1 MLLNYDFLE
10 FENGKT
16 ENRTRDYSLTKDIDK
31 ELEAKRLAK
40 STRPKVKIK
49 EGLSLRATLDAFGE
63 ELSRLKREQN
73 KETIKGSTIEATS
86 LNSIVNKIKSGLP
99 FGTISAF
106 RPFKDA
112 FIKDFTEKE
121 RELLIEAYKSGYK
134 ASQLDKVAKNWND
147 DPNPIDASYLA
158 DAFLRE
164 YRTIAL
170 KLSTALGK
178 SFVSKFLNPKS
189 EATMKD
195 FMSSKEFVGRYRYT
209 QKDNME
215 RTQQLKKLLD
225 SKRDFIGYI
234 QVIGYWKDNLEDALI
249 PDNKFLNP
257 KSEATMKDFMSSK
270 EFVGRYRYTQKDN
283 MERTQQLKK
292 LLDSKRDFI
301 GYIQVIGYWKDN
313 LEDALIP
320 DKETSFFVFVNEPSS
335 TFYLRNHLLLWA
347 RQFNQAAICY
357 CDNAKTDKVELVSA
371 LPNDFGDVWAK
382 FTDITFT
389 IPLIQSLTRL
399 HNKVYTFFE
408 KKNMENY
415 GVSFE
420 ELSTT
425 KLKAMGMPKD
435 IEGFNIPC
443 KAYIERHIKTTI
455 YSSLGVERNYPG
467 RTFDMDKIQQYE
479 QQAIKRLDLQ
489 RCSKSKS
496 FKASYNHNIK
506 VNNLVKALRQGKK
519 VSKTLIAKV
528 LANTIDTDAG
538 YCFISPTDLAT
549 QLNNISPRLSKSI
562 VTAIEQAE
570 GVRLTYALIDKI
582 TYNSLHNILSFI
594 FDIDNPL
601 NDQDLEELVIEVPR
615 EALKNVKLPQIKN
628 VLTTQIFEG
637 AYHFKS

>member
-10 FENGKT
+10 FVDEPQQRN
-16 ENRTRDYSLTKDIDK
+16 NSLSLTASIDK
-31 ELEAKRLAK
+31 ALADRK
-40 STRPKVKIK
+40 LARQNKPRVRIK
-49 EGLSLRATLDAFGE
+49 GGLSLRATPDAFGE

-73 KETIKGSTIEATS
+73 TTIKGSTIESAN
-86 LNSIVNKIKSGLP
+86 LNNIVNKIKSGLP

-121 RELLIEAYKSGYK
+121 QELLTEAYKSSYK

-178 SFVSKFLNPKS
+178 SFVNKFLNPKS
-189 EATMKD
+189 ETTMKD
-195 FMSSKEFVGRYRYT
+195 LMSSKEFVERYRYT

-234 QVIGYWKDNLEDALI
+234 QVIGYWKDN
-249 PDNKFLNP
+249 P
-257 KSEATMKDFMSSK
+257 
-270 EFVGRYRYTQKDN
+270 KDN
-283 MERTQQLKK
+283 
-292 LLDSKRDFI
+292 
-301 GYIQVIGYWKDN
+301 
-313 LEDALIP
+313 LIP

-357 CDNAKTDKVELVSA
+357 CQNSVYNNKDRYYVELVNA
-371 LPNDFGDVWAK
+371 TPKRFGKVEAK
-382 FTDITFT
+382 FTDITFST
-389 IPLIQSLTRL
+389 PSELPHSLTRL
-399 HNKVYTFFE
+399 KNKVYTFFE
-408 KKNMENY
+408 RNPEKDNY
-415 GVSFE
+415 GIAF
-420 ELSTT
+420 
-425 KLKAMGMPKD
+425 KD
-435 IEGFNIPC
+435 IVKTQIKATYMPHIIGNLTDTFENEIKGFIKRTQSRLRAYGYPKSFNIDE
-443 KAYIERHIKTTI
+443 IE
-455 YSSLGVERNYPG
+455 NW
-467 RTFDMDKIQQYE
+467 E
-479 QQAIKRLDLQ
+479 QQAIKTREQ
-489 RCSKSKS
+489 RKCAMSKS
-496 FKASYNHNIK
+496 FRQSYNHNIK

-519 VSKTLIAKV
+519 VSRTLIAKV

-549 QLNNISPRLSKSI
+549 QLGNISPRLSKSI

-570 GVRLTYALIDKI
+570 GVRLNYALIDKVS
-582 TYNSLHNILSFI
+582 YNSLHNTLSFI

-601 NDQDLEELVIEVPR
+601 SDQAFEELVIEVPR

-628 VLTTQIFEG
+628 VLTAQIFDG
-637 AYHFKS
+637 AYHFRDNDYKFKG

>member
-1 MLLNYDFLE
+1 MSPQRN
-10 FENGKT
+10 T
-16 ENRTRDYSLTKDIDK
+16 SLTASIDK
-31 ELEAKRLAK
+31 ALADRK
-40 STRPKVKIK
+40 LARQNKPRVKIK
-49 EGLSLRATLDAFGE
+49 DNLSLRATLDAFGE

-73 KETIKGSTIEATS
+73 TETIKGSTIESAN

-134 ASQLDKVAKNWND
+134 VSQLDKVAKNWNN

-189 EATMKD
+189 ETTMKD
-195 FMSSKEFVGRYRYT
+195 LMSSKEFVERYRYT
-209 QKDNME
+209 YKDNME
-215 RTQQLKKLLD
+215 RTRQLKSLLD

-234 QVIGYWKDNLEDALI
+234 QVIGYWKEDL
-249 PDNKFLNP
+249 
-257 KSEATMKDFMSSK
+257 KD
-270 EFVGRYRYTQKDN
+270 D
-283 MERTQQLKK
+283 
-292 LLDSKRDFI
+292 I
-301 GYIQVIGYWKDN
+301 
-313 LEDALIP
+313 IP
-320 DKETSFFVFVNEPSS
+320 DKETSFFIFVNEPSS

-347 RQFNQAAICY
+347 RQFNQSAICY
-357 CDNAKTDKVELVSA
+357 CQNSVYNNKDRYYVELVNA
-371 LPNDFGDVWAK
+371 TPKRFGKVEAK

-389 IPLIQSLTRL
+389 IPLTQSLTRL

-408 KKNMENY
+408 KNPEKDNY
-415 GVSFE
+415 GIAF
-420 ELSTT
+420 
-425 KLKAMGMPKD
+425 KD
-435 IEGFNIPC
+435 IVKTQIKATYMPYNIGNLTDTFENEIKGFIKRTQSRLRAYGYPKSFNIDE
-443 KAYIERHIKTTI
+443 IE
-455 YSSLGVERNYPG
+455 NW
-467 RTFDMDKIQQYE
+467 E
-479 QQAIKRLDLQ
+479 QQAIKTREQ
-489 RCSKSKS
+489 RKCAMSKSYKQ
-496 FKASYNHNIK
+496 SYNHNIQ
-506 VNNLVKALRQGKK
+506 VNNLVKALRQGKE
-519 VSKTLIAKV
+519 VSRTLLAKV

-549 QLNNISPRLSKSI
+549 QLGNISPRLSKSI

-582 TYNSLHNILSFI
+582 TYNSLHNTLSFV

-601 NDQDLEELVIEVPR
+601 SDQVFERLVIEVPR

-628 VLTTQIFEG
+628 VLTAQIFEG
-637 AYHFKS
+637 AYQFES

>member
-10 FENGKT
+10 FVDEPQRNT
-16 ENRTRDYSLTKDIDK
+16 SLTSAIDK
-31 ELEAKRLAK
+31 ELADKKLARQNK
-40 STRPKVKIK
+40 PSVRVLGKAMP
-49 EGLSLRATLDAFGE
+49 LSKFLDAVGDE
-63 ELSRLKREQN
+63 ISRLKYDMSH
-73 KETIKGSTIEATS
+73 KTIKGSTIESAN
-86 LNSIVNKIKSGLP
+86 LISIYKKIASGLP

-106 RPFKDA
+106 RPFKEA

-121 RELLIEAYKSGYK
+121 REKLVEAYKSGYK
-134 ASQLDKVAKNWND
+134 VSQLDKVSKKWND

-178 SFVSKFLNPKS
+178 SFVNKFLNPKS
-189 EATMKD
+189 ETTMKD
-195 FMSSKEFVGRYRYT
+195 LMSSKEFVARYRYT

-215 RTQQLKKLLD
+215 RTRQLKGLLD
-225 SKRDFIGYI
+225 SERDFIGYI
-234 QVIGYWKDNLEDALI
+234 QVIGYWKESL
-249 PDNKFLNP
+249 
-257 KSEATMKDFMSSK
+257 KD
-270 EFVGRYRYTQKDN
+270 DI
-283 MERTQQLKK
+283 L
-292 LLDSKRDFI
+292 
-301 GYIQVIGYWKDN
+301 
-313 LEDALIP
+313 P
-320 DKETSFFVFVNEPSS
+320 DKEVSFFVFVNEPSS

-347 RQFNQAAICY
+347 RLFNQEAICY

-371 LPNDFGDVWAK
+371 LPSEFGDVWAK

-389 IPLIQSLTRL
+389 IPLTQSITRL

-435 IEGFNIPC
+435 IDGFNIPC
-443 KAYIERHIKTTI
+443 KAYIEHHIKTSI
-455 YSSLGVERNYPG
+455 HSSLGAERNYPG
-467 RTFDMDKIQQYE
+467 RTFDMDKVQQYE
-479 QQAIKRLDLQ
+479 LQAIKRLDLQ

-506 VNNLVKALRQGKK
+506 VNNLVKALKQGKK
-519 VSKTLIAKV
+519 ASKTLIASV

-538 YCFISPTDLAT
+538 YCFISDLAT
-549 QLNNISPRLSKSI
+549 QLDSISPRLSKSI
-562 VTAIEQAE
+562 VTAIEQAQ
-570 GVRLTYALIDKI
+570 GFRLTYALIDKI
-582 TYNSLHNILSFI
+582 TYNSLHNTLSFI

-601 NDQDLEELVIEVPR
+601 NDQVFEELVIEVPR

-628 VLTTQIFEG
+628 VLTSQIFDE
-637 AYHFKS
+637 AYQFKS

>member
-10 FENGKT
+10 LVDEPQRST
-16 ENRTRDYSLTKDIDK
+16 SLTASIDK
-31 ELEAKRLAK
+31 ALADRK
-40 STRPKVKIK
+40 LARQNKPRVRIK
-49 EGLSLRATLDAFGE
+49 GGLSLRATLDAFGE

-73 KETIKGSTIEATS
+73 TTIKATS

-112 FIKDFTEKE
+112 FIKDFTEEE

-134 ASQLDKVAKNWND
+134 TSQLDKVAKNWND

-195 FMSSKEFVGRYRYT
+195 LMSSKEFVERYRYT

-215 RTQQLKKLLD
+215 RTRQLKSLLD
-225 SKRDFIGYI
+225 SKR
-234 QVIGYWKDNLEDALI
+234 N
-249 PDNKFLNP
+249 
-257 KSEATMKDFMSSK
+257 
-270 EFVGRYRYTQKDN
+270 
-283 MERTQQLKK
+283 
-292 LLDSKRDFI
+292 FI

-357 CDNAKTDKVELVSA
+357 CQNSVYNNKDRYYVELVNA
-371 LPNDFGDVWAK
+371 TPKRFGKVEAK
-382 FTDITFT
+382 FTDITFSV
-389 IPLIQSLTRL
+389 PKELPHSLTRL
-399 HNKVYTFFE
+399 KNKVYTFFE
-408 KKNMENY
+408 RNPEKDNY
-415 GVSFE
+415 GIAF
-420 ELSTT
+420 
-425 KLKAMGMPKD
+425 KD
-435 IEGFNIPC
+435 IVKTQIKATYMPHNIGNLTDTFENEIKGFI
-443 KAYIERHIKTTI
+443 KRAQSRVRAYGYPKTFNVDEIE
-455 YSSLGVERNYPG
+455 NW
-467 RTFDMDKIQQYE
+467 E
-479 QQAIKRLDLQ
+479 QQAIKTREQ
-489 RCSKSKS
+489 RKCAMSKSYRQ
-496 FKASYNHNIK
+496 SYNHNIK

-519 VSKTLIAKV
+519 VSRTLLAKV

-538 YCFISPTDLAT
+538 YCFISDLAT
-549 QLNNISPRLSKSI
+549 QLDNISPRLSKSI

-570 GVRLTYALIDKI
+570 GIRLLYALIDKI
-582 TYNSLHNILSFI
+582 TYNSLHNILTFI

-601 NDQDLEELVIEVPR
+601 SDQEFDELVIEVPR
-615 EALKNVKLPQIKN
+615 EVLKNVKLPQIKN
-628 VLTTQIFEG
+628 VLTSQIFDG
-637 AYHFKS
+637 AYQFKS

>member
-10 FENGKT
+10 FVDDEPQRNT
-16 ENRTRDYSLTKDIDK
+16 SLSLTASIDK
-31 ELEAKRLAK
+31 ALADRK
-40 STRPKVKIK
+40 LARQNKPKVRVKDN
-49 EGLSLRATLDAFGE
+49 LSLSETLDAYGME
-63 ELSRLKREQN
+63 VSRLKNQQ
-73 KETIKGSTIEATS
+73 ETIKASTIESAN

-106 RPFKDA
+106 RPFKPA
-112 FIKDFTEKE
+112 FEKDFTEKE

-189 EATMKD
+189 ETTMKD
-195 FMSSKEFVGRYRYT
+195 LMSSKEFVERYRYT
-209 QKDNME
+209 YKDNME
-215 RTQQLKKLLD
+215 RTQQLKSLLD
-225 SKRDFIGYI
+225 SKRHFLGYI
-234 QVIGYWKDNLEDALI
+234 QVIGYWKESL
-249 PDNKFLNP
+249 
-257 KSEATMKDFMSSK
+257 KD
-270 EFVGRYRYTQKDN
+270 D
-283 MERTQQLKK
+283 
-292 LLDSKRDFI
+292 
-301 GYIQVIGYWKDN
+301 
-313 LEDALIP
+313 LIP
-320 DKETSFFVFVNEPSS
+320 DKETSFFVFANEPSS
-335 TFYLRNHLLLWA
+335 TFDLASYLLLLA
-347 RQFNQAAICY
+347 RLFNQAAICY

-389 IPLIQSLTRL
+389 IPLTQSLTRL

-443 KAYIERHIKTTI
+443 KAYIEHHIKTTI
-455 YSSLGVERNYPG
+455 HSSLGVERNYPG

-479 QQAIKRLDLQ
+479 LQAIKRLDLQ

-496 FKASYNHNIK
+496 FRQSYNHNIK
-506 VNNLVKALRQGKK
+506 LNNLIKAMRQGKK
-519 VSKTLIAKV
+519 ASKTLIAKV

-538 YCFISPTDLAT
+538 YCFISDLAT
-549 QLNNISPRLSKSI
+549 QLDNISPRLSKSI
-562 VTAIEQAE
+562 VTAIEQAQ
-570 GVRLTYALIDKI
+570 GIRLNYALIDKVSF
-582 TYNSLHNILSFI
+582 NSLHNILSFI

-601 NDQDLEELVIEVPR
+601 NDQAFEELVVEVPR

-628 VLTTQIFEG
+628 VLTSQIFDG
-637 AYHFKS
+637 AYQFRGNDYQFKG

>member
-10 FENGKT
+10 FVDDEPKRHT
-16 ENRTRDYSLTKDIDK
+16 SLTSAIDK
-31 ELEAKRLAK
+31 ALADRK
-40 STRPKVKIK
+40 LARQNKPKVKVK
-49 EGLSLRATLDAFGE
+49 EGLSLRATLDAFGD

-73 KETIKGSTIEATS
+73 TETIKGSTIGSAN

-189 EATMKD
+189 ETTMKD
-195 FMSSKEFVGRYRYT
+195 LMSSKEFVERYRYT

-215 RTQQLKKLLD
+215 RTQQLKRLLD
-225 SKRDFIGYI
+225 
-234 QVIGYWKDNLEDALI
+234 N
-249 PDNKFLNP
+249 
-257 KSEATMKDFMSSK
+257 
-270 EFVGRYRYTQKDN
+270 
-283 MERTQQLKK
+283 
-292 LLDSKRDFI
+292 KRDFI

-357 CDNAKTDKVELVSA
+357 CQNSVYNNKDRYYVELVSA
-371 LPNDFGDVWAK
+371 EPKRFGKVDAK
-382 FTDITFT
+382 FTDITFS
-389 IPLIQSLTRL
+389 ILKELPHSLTRL
-399 HNKVYTFFE
+399 QNKVYTFFE
-408 KKNMENY
+408 KNPEKDNY
-415 GVSFE
+415 GIAF
-420 ELSTT
+420 
-425 KLKAMGMPKD
+425 KD
-435 IEGFNIPC
+435 IVKTQIKATYMPHNIGNLTDTFENEIKGFIKRTQSRVRAYGYPKSFNIDE
-443 KAYIERHIKTTI
+443 IE
-455 YSSLGVERNYPG
+455 NW
-467 RTFDMDKIQQYE
+467 E
-479 QQAIKRLDLQ
+479 QQAIKTREQ
-489 RCSKSKS
+489 RKCAMSKR
-496 FKASYNHNIK
+496 FKQSYNHNIK
-506 VNNLVKALRQGKK
+506 VNNLVKAMRQGKK
-519 VSKTLIAKV
+519 VSRTLI
-528 LANTIDTDAG
+528 ANTIDTDAG

-549 QLNNISPRLSKSI
+549 QLGNISPRLSKSI

-570 GVRLTYALIDKI
+570 GVRLTYALIDKVI
-582 TYNSLHNILSFI
+582 YNSLHNILSFI

-601 NDQDLEELVIEVPR
+601 NDQLLNQLVIEVPR

-628 VLTTQIFEG
+628 VLTAQIFEG
-637 AYHFKS
+637 TYQFRGNDFKFKS

>member
-10 FENGKT
+10 FVDEPQ
-16 ENRTRDYSLTKDIDK
+16 RISLTSAIDK
-31 ELEAKRLAK
+31 ALADK
-40 STRPKVKIK
+40 KLARQNKPRVKIK
-49 EGLSLRATLDAFGE
+49 DNLSLRATLDAFGE

-73 KETIKGSTIEATS
+73 TETIKASTIESAN

-189 EATMKD
+189 ETTMKD
-195 FMSSKEFVGRYRYT
+195 LMSSDKFVKKYRYT

-215 RTQQLKKLLD
+215 RTRQLKSLLD

-234 QVIGYWKDNLEDALI
+234 QVIGYWKDNL
-249 PDNKFLNP
+249 K
-257 KSEATMKDFMSSK
+257 
-270 EFVGRYRYTQKDN
+270 
-283 MERTQQLKK
+283 
-292 LLDSKRDFI
+292 
-301 GYIQVIGYWKDN
+301 
-313 LEDALIP
+313 DALIP

-357 CDNAKTDKVELVSA
+357 CQNSVYNNKDRYYVELVSA

-389 IPLIQSLTRL
+389 IPLTQSLTRL

-415 GVSFE
+415 GVSFD

-455 YSSLGVERNYPG
+455 YSSLGAERNYPG

-479 QQAIKRLDLQ
+479 LQAIKRLDLQ

-519 VSKTLIAKV
+519 VSRTLMAKV

-549 QLNNISPRLSKSI
+549 QLGNISPRLSKSI
-562 VTAIEQAE
+562 VTAIEQAQ
-570 GVRLTYALIDKI
+570 GIRLTYALIDKVS
-582 TYNSLHNILSFI
+582 YNSLHNILSFI

-601 NDQDLEELVIEVPR
+601 SDQAFEELVIEVPR

-628 VLTTQIFEG
+628 VLTSQIFDG
-637 AYHFKS
+637 AYHFKG

>member
-10 FENGKT
+10 FVDEPQRNT
-16 ENRTRDYSLTKDIDK
+16 SLTSAIDK
-31 ELEAKRLAK
+31 ALADRK
-40 STRPKVKIK
+40 LARQNKPKVRIK
-49 EGLSLRATLDAFGE
+49 DGLSLRATLDAFGDE
-63 ELSRLKREQN
+63 ISRLKREQN
-73 KETIKGSTIEATS
+73 TETIKGSTIESAN

-178 SFVSKFLNPKS
+178 SYVDKFLNPKS

-195 FMSSKEFVGRYRYT
+195 LMSSKEFVKIYRYT

-215 RTQQLKKLLD
+215 MTQQLK
-225 SKRDFIGYI
+225 S
-234 QVIGYWKDNLEDALI
+234 
-249 PDNKFLNP
+249 
-257 KSEATMKDFMSSK
+257 
-270 EFVGRYRYTQKDN
+270 
-283 MERTQQLKK
+283 

-357 CDNAKTDKVELVSA
+357 CQNSVYNNKDRYYVELVNA
-371 LPNDFGDVWAK
+371 TPKRFGKVEAK
-382 FTDITFT
+382 FTDITFS
-389 IPLIQSLTRL
+389 IPKELPHSLTRL
-399 HNKVYTFFE
+399 KNKVYTFFE
-408 KKNMENY
+408 RNPEKDNY
-415 GVSFE
+415 GIAF
-420 ELSTT
+420 
-425 KLKAMGMPKD
+425 KD
-435 IEGFNIPC
+435 IVKTQIKATYMPYNIGNLTDTFENEIKGFI
-443 KAYIERHIKTTI
+443 KRTQSRLRAYGYPKTFNVDEIE
-455 YSSLGVERNYPG
+455 NW
-467 RTFDMDKIQQYE
+467 E
-479 QQAIKRLDLQ
+479 QQAIKTREQLK
-489 RCSKSKS
+489 CSTSKSYRQ
-496 FKASYNHNIK
+496 SYNHNIK
-506 VNNLVKALRQGKK
+506 VNNLVKAMRQGKK
-519 VSKTLIAKV
+519 VSRTLIAKV

-538 YCFISPTDLAT
+538 YRFISDLAT
-549 QLNNISPRLSKSI
+549 QLGNISPRLSKSI

-570 GVRLTYALIDKI
+570 GIRLTYALIDKV
-582 TYNSLHNILSFI
+582 TYNSLHNTLSFI

-601 NDQDLEELVIEVPR
+601 SDQVLNQLVIEVPR

-628 VLTTQIFEG
+628 VLTAQIFDG
-637 AYHFKS
+637 AYQFKG

>member
-10 FENGKT
+10 FVDDEPKRNT
-16 ENRTRDYSLTKDIDK
+16 SLTASIDK
-31 ELEAKRLAK
+31 ALADK
-40 STRPKVKIK
+40 KLARQNKPRVRIK
-49 EGLSLRATLDAFGE
+49 EGLSLRAILDAFGE
-63 ELSRLKREQN
+63 ELSRLKN
-73 KETIKGSTIEATS
+73 AKDTTIKGSTIESTN

-106 RPFKDA
+106 RPFKPA
-112 FIKDFTEKE
+112 FEKDFTKDE
-121 RELLIEAYKSGYK
+121 RDLLIEVYKSGYK
-134 ASQLDKVAKNWND
+134 ASQLDKVSKKWND

-178 SFVSKFLNPKS
+178 SFVNKFLNPKS
-189 EATMKD
+189 ETTMRD
-195 FMSSKEFVGRYRYT
+195 LMSSDKFVKKYRYT
-209 QKDNME
+209 QKDNTK
-215 RTQQLKKLLD
+215 RTRQLKSLLD
-225 SKRDFIGYI
+225 SKRHFLGYI
-234 QVIGYWKDNLEDALI
+234 QVIGYWKESL
-249 PDNKFLNP
+249 
-257 KSEATMKDFMSSK
+257 KD
-270 EFVGRYRYTQKDN
+270 D
-283 MERTQQLKK
+283 
-292 LLDSKRDFI
+292 
-301 GYIQVIGYWKDN
+301 
-313 LEDALIP
+313 LIP
-320 DKETSFFVFVNEPSS
+320 DKETSFFVFTNEPSS
-335 TFYLRNHLLLWA
+335 TFDLASYLLLLA
-347 RQFNQAAICY
+347 RLFNQAAICY

-389 IPLIQSLTRL
+389 IPLTQSLTRL

-455 YSSLGVERNYPG
+455 YSSLGAERNYPG

-479 QQAIKRLDLQ
+479 LQAIKRLDLQ

-519 VSKTLIAKV
+519 VSRTLLAKV
-528 LANTIDTDAG
+528 LANTIDT
-538 YCFISPTDLAT
+538 
-549 QLNNISPRLSKSI
+549 KSI

-570 GVRLTYALIDKI
+570 GVRLTYALIDKVS
-582 TYNSLHNILSFI
+582 YNSLHNILSFI

-601 NDQDLEELVIEVPR
+601 SDQDLQELVIEVPR

-628 VLTTQIFEG
+628 VLTAQIFDG
-637 AYHFKS
+637 AYHFRGNDYKFKG